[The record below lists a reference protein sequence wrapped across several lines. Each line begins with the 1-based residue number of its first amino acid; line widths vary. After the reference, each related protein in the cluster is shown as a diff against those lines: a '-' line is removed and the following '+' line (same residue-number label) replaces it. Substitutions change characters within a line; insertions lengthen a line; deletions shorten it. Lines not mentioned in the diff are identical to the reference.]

1 MAATE
6 MTQFSEPPVPAAMV
20 ATAAVVLA
28 QASARGAAMEEKA
41 VSAAQ
46 HMQTKTKE
54 VIVVGMAPSAVPLPR
69 WVRSIFTMVRR
80 LSPPRQILMEV
91 VKALPLAMVV
101 LEAVTLYTL
110 IDNRIGLVLIR
121 MAAAQA
127 VPVAAS
133 AAQPATSVPVA
144 LAAEVAEAVP
154 QVVFN
159 TVNQ

>member
-1 MAATE
+1 
-6 MTQFSEPPVPAAMV
+6 MV

-41 VSAAQ
+41 VPAAQ
-46 HMQTKTKE
+46 QIQTKTKE
-54 VIVVGMAPSAVPLPR
+54 VIVVGMAPTAVPLPR

-101 LEAVTLYTL
+101 LEAVTLYTIMQERL
-110 IDNRIGLVLIR
+110 NIVLIR

-133 AAQPATSVPVA
+133 AAQPATSVQVA
-144 LAAEVAEAVP
+144 LAAAVAEPEP
-154 QVVFN
+154 QVVFK
-159 TVNQ
+159 TINQQNSTE